1 MASMSAAQLRGA
13 LAKYREQVRFGRFPD
28 ELRELGATYV
38 QERRRAG
45 AEPGAIAGELGI
57 SETTVRAW
65 VKQPARLPVP
75 AASVPAA
82 MVPLVIRPA
91 PQPGAGV
98 AGARLE
104 VAFPDGTKLQVMGMA
119 GRDLV
124 DTIAALRGA
133 R

>member
-1 MASMSAAQLRGA
+1 

-28 ELRELGATYV
+28 ELREQAATYT

-45 AEPGAIAGELGI
+45 AEPAAIAGELGVC
-57 SETTVRAW
+57 ETTVRAW
-65 VKQPARLPVP
+65 VKEAARLPARAGSAPV
-75 AASVPAA
+75 A
-82 MVPLVIRPA
+82 MMPLVVRPA
-91 PQPGAGV
+91 PQTVAGV

-104 VAFPDGTKLQVMGMA
+104 VAFPDGTKLQVVGMA

-124 DTIAALRGA
+124 DTIAALRGS